1 MRVFGR
7 VERIEHGIIAAI
19 DRKIVIF
26 GIDRKSIYDF
36 FLSVCRSAYKIR
48 RAFRKQI
55 GGNAAVFDCYR
66 VSVCDRR
73 L

>member
-36 FLSVCRSAYKIR
+36 FFPSADLRTRYGEPFVNR
-48 RAFRKQI
+48 
-55 GGNAAVFDCYR
+55 
-66 VSVCDRR
+66 
-73 L
+73 